1 VPHLSA
7 EKSAILW
14 RRARVFAAG
23 FPAPD
28 PRRLLSWPPLG
39 VWGDCSVAA
48 SPEEGFERS
57 CVFGPMADGADAP
70 KQFGI
75 TKPLSLLGPVEADL
89 QRTAELE
96 KFLVEAGLYES
107 AEESAKRE
115 EVLGKLDQIVK
126 DWVKQLTSQ
135 RGYTDQ
141 MVEEA
146 NAVLFNFGS
155 YRLGVHGPGA
165 DIDTLC
171 VGPSYVNR
179 EEDFF
184 IVLHEILAQTEDV
197 TELQPVPDA
206 HVPVM

>member
-1 VPHLSA
+1 
-7 EKSAILW
+7 
-14 RRARVFAAG
+14 VFAAG

-96 KFLVEAGLYES
+96 KVRNCFSFVSVMWSGFFA
-107 AEESAKRE
+107 
-115 EVLGKLDQIVK
+115 
-126 DWVKQLTSQ
+126 LTVSH
-135 RGYTDQ
+135 
-141 MVEEA
+141 
-146 NAVLFNFGS
+146 S
-155 YRLGVHGPGA
+155 
-165 DIDTLC
+165 
-171 VGPSYVNR
+171 
-179 EEDFF
+179 
-184 IVLHEILAQTEDV
+184 LASD
-197 TELQPVPDA
+197 
-206 HVPVM
+206 